1 MSLKVAFRRAA
12 QDELSEAAAWYEN
25 RQPGLGEAFL
35 NELAEAIDHAARHPE
50 QHPIALRDVRRALL
64 RRFPYAV
71 YYRIRNQSLV
81 VLAVFHARRKPIVWK
96 RRL

>member
-35 NELAEAIDHAARHPE
+35 NELAEAIDHAARHP
-50 QHPIALRDVRRALL
+50 
-64 RRFPYAV
+64 
-71 YYRIRNQSLV
+71 
-81 VLAVFHARRKPIVWK
+81 
-96 RRL
+96 